1 MVFFEVIVYILIV
14 LLSLRKENVS
24 IVQIIQ
30 IDSDTAHLV
39 KDAQGKYFRSLLH
52 CYIYSLAMKLT
63 LVRRIQF
70 VLWSLIVA
78 KCSSQHAADWMSGEY
93 GIGFRVP
100 GGVNFEVRIF
110 QCTHLFLDC
119 DSLIF

>member
-1 MVFFEVIVYILIV
+1 M

-39 KDAQGKYFRSLLH
+39 KDAQGKYFRSLL
-52 CYIYSLAMKLT
+52 KLT

-70 VLWSLIVA
+70 VLWSLIVV